1 MIELDAIVRYI
12 LLIWVLNA
20 TETGQVIEFNAHG
33 EVKTDDFHAFGST
46 YLNVLETGKLYT
58 EYNFIEGF

>member
-1 MIELDAIVRYI
+1 MT
-12 LLIWVLNA
+12 IWVLNT
-20 TETGQVIEFNAHG
+20 TETGQAIDINAHG